1 MVYLTL
7 TVILTK
13 TAIYWNSRNIAVI
26 EVMNF
31 CHLQFVSLL
40 NNYSEARLDSG
51 SFGFQNWLIAGIDP
65 VVEDSCWV
73 SGHRDGC
80 NGDPPDGGPP
90 ARLALHVDHLAGHV
104 DLQRVHGEALRVGAV
119 VAHRLAQLRLEE
131 ADQLDVAPHV
141 LSLQEEVVRRLRYW
155 AEARC
160 CLL

>member
-65 VVEDSCWV
+65 VVEDSCWI
-73 SGHRDGC
+73 SGHGDGS
-80 NGDPPDGGPP
+80 NADPPHGGPP
-90 ARLALHVDHLAGHV
+90 ASLALHVDHLPWQVH
-104 DLQRVHGEALRVGAV
+104 LKRVHCEALRVGAV

-131 ADQLDVAPHV
+131 ADKLHIAPHV
-141 LSLQEEVVRRLRYW
+141 LSL
-155 AEARC
+155 
-160 CLL
+160 